1 MTARRRFPAGG
12 HGSGQSGHGGAG
24 TERYLITYAD
34 LITLLMVF
42 FIIMFA
48 MSRADGAKFA
58 TLSEALERA
67 FNIGVFGAI
76 STSPGRGRGVL
87 LPQDFSGIPQ
97 QVIGEDYNRLRTQLI
112 QVAEGLSAPGA
123 ITVTP
128 SREGIIISLSGNLLF
143 DSGRADLRPEGIE
156 VLKVLGEEL
165 RKMPNDVRVEGHTDN
180 VPIHTALYASNWEL
194 SVARAVAVTRYLSEV
209 VGVAPSRLSAVGYG
223 EFRPVADN
231 STREGR
237 ARNRRADI
245 VILYPQQPQELTW
258 PLGAPSASQSWL
270 PEPTPVMRGST
281 PAASSARSGHR

>member
-1 MTARRRFPAGG
+1 MSVRRRPVAGG
-12 HGSGQSGHGGAG
+12 HGGGHGGHGGAG
-24 TERYLITYAD
+24 AERYLITYAD

-67 FNIGVFGAI
+67 FNIGVFGATG
-76 STSPGRGRGVL
+76 SAPGRGRGVL
-87 LPQDFSGIPQ
+87 LPQDFSGIPP
-97 QVIGEDYNRLRTQLI
+97 QVMGDDYNRLRSQLI

-123 ITVTP
+123 LTVTP
-128 SREGIIISLSGNLLF
+128 SREGIIISLSGSLLF
-143 DSGRADLRPEGIE
+143 DSGRADLRPEGVQ

-194 SVARAVAVTRYLSEV
+194 SAARAVAVARYLSEV
-209 VGVAPSRLSAVGYG
+209 AGVAPGRLSAVGYG

-245 VILYPQQPQELTW
+245 VILYPQPPQELTW
-258 PLGAPSASQSWL
+258 PLNAPSASGSWL
-270 PEPTPVMRGST
+270 PEPTPVMRGSA
-281 PAASSARSGHR
+281 PAGNATRSGH